1 MRIAI
6 CIHHNLR
13 KKTLE
18 FSIVNKKDNRKRQRS
33 REEEKNVFVSN
44 RRRNVQIV
52 ENINFTSGAIQ
63 YGLPL
68 KESIEEEE
76 FI

>member
-1 MRIAI
+1 M
-6 CIHHNLR
+6 
-13 KKTLE
+13 
-18 FSIVNKKDNRKRQRS
+18 VNKKDNRKRQRS

-68 KESIEEEE
+68 IESIEEEE